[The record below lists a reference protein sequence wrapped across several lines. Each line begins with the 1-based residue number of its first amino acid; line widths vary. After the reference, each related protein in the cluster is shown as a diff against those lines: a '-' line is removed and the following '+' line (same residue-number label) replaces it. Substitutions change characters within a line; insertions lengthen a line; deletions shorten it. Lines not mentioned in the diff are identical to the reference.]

1 MQVVPFYDAR
11 MFLWTESEQEMVIV
25 SLDGSPWQSKDDQ
38 LSVRFPNLG
47 EENGK
52 LNCEIREVR
61 SHRRC

>member
-1 MQVVPFYDAR
+1 M
-11 MFLWTESEQEMVIV
+11 IV